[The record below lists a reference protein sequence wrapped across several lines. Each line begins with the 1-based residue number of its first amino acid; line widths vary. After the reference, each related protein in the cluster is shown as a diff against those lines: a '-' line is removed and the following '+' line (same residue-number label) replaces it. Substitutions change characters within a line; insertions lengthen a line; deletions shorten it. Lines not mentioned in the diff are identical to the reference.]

1 MSHRSDRW
9 WRSSKNNYATSIPVC
24 FSSFLFS
31 LSVLRVLCGECASSL
46 GWRAVF
52 GEADAGDLP
61 ACSRREEI
69 AIRGPAVAAGRQT
82 GTATQYILVHHE
94 LAVVFAD
101 RALGPE
107 VTGVGRV
114 ARLRPLPCLAE

>member
-1 MSHRSDRW
+1 MSALIMDISF
-9 WRSSKNNYATSIPVC
+9 SC
-24 FSSFLFS
+24 FSFASFA
-31 LSVLRVLCGECASSL
+31 VNALRALDYAG
-46 GWRAVF
+46 AVF

-107 VTGVGRV
+107 VAGVGRV
-114 ARLRPLPCLAE
+114 ARLRPLPSLAEHLLQAFYILRGAR